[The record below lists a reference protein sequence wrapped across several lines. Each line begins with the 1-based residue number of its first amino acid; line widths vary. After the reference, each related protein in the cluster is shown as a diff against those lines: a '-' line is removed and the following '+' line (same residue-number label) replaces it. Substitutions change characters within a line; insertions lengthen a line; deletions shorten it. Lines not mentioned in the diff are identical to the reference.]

1 MVGGLLIKKKRFII
15 GWPWNHAWSLAWQSH
30 PSIWPEGYM
39 YLWRQWF
46 SQKICIIMVWS
57 LQTLGA
63 CADLKVGSCATWT
76 CFIIAGDHEGL
87 AWQSHPSISLE
98 GYVWRYWCGQ
108 IIFIIMVRLSQTL
121 GACAD
126 LKVALLL
133 LHWRVSSL
141 QVTMKVWHGKGI
153 HQSHQKGMFGDK
165 YVVRLSL

>member
-1 MVGGLLIKKKRFII
+1 M
-15 GWPWNHAWSLAWQSH
+15 H
-30 PSIWPEGYM
+30 
-39 YLWRQWF
+39 LWRQWF

-87 AWQSHPSISLE
+87 AWQSHPSISTE
-98 GYVWRYWCGQ
+98 GYVCRYWCGQ
-108 IIFIIMVRLSQTL
+108 IIFIIMVRLSQAL

-133 LHWRVSSL
+133 LHGRVSSL
-141 QVTMKVWHGKGI
+141 QVTMKV
-153 HQSHQKGMFGDK
+153 
-165 YVVRLSL
+165 